1 MSEMEKQHIDW
12 TESME
17 PKFIGFV
24 TFTQNDHYAI
34 YFELK
39 WNYFYTCVI
48 AKTLKRIKHTTVL
61 SANY

>member
-39 WNYFYTCVI
+39 WNYF
-48 AKTLKRIKHTTVL
+48 TLLAYPRSL
-61 SANY
+61 NE